1 MTMVGV
7 AARTPPMKERPSLP
21 ALAHTEKCASGT
33 GNPAHAPAKTARV
46 THDHSPAHPARPLF
60 AAGSPVSTPDADDA
74 APERRARYD
83 GWSLEKQRQFCE
95 VLASTGNVAQAADA
109 VGMSRRSAYAFR
121 KSSTGRAFARL
132 WDQARDLACRAV
144 VDEAV
149 ALAFQGRT
157 VQVIENGEVVTER
170 HRNSPARL
178 LRTVE
183 RLRSDEVLG
192 DPTVVAAAR
201 DFERCLDLLEAGD
214 AFPVPPVRDLHGG
227 VSAKVHGIV
236 RRFLMG
242 EMGVEASESD
252 TATSPTTRHPELV
265 SGSMVPLGPLGGNDT
280 WMLKRVQ
287 HDDGGVDGASPRD
300 EGGMDRAN
308 SADESE
314 HTARPHRWSPTVQRA
329 FCEALAQCGNVDK
342 ACRAVGKGRTGAYAL
357 RNHPE
362 GQAFAIAW
370 DAALLV
376 VSEEMMDMA
385 LEMAREG
392 SVDMVYRKGKLIRV
406 RRTSDAQVM
415 LDTVARVSAMRGGLA
430 NAHIN
435 FAENLDLLES
445 GEALRAIEA
454 GIDEDEDERRGAEI
468 IDSICRATLGENYA
482 DYDWNDD
489 LVATEA

>member
-1 MTMVGV
+1 M
-7 AARTPPMKERPSLP
+7 
-21 ALAHTEKCASGT
+21 
-33 GNPAHAPAKTARV
+33 

-60 AAGSPVSTPDADDA
+60 AAGSPVPTPDADDA
-74 APERRARYD
+74 APERRARHD
-83 GWSLEKQRQFCE
+83 GWTLEKQRQFCE
-95 VLASTGNVAQAADA
+95 VLASTGVVAQAADA
-109 VGMSRRSAYAFR
+109 VGLSRRSAYALR

-157 VQVIENGEVVTER
+157 VRVIENGEVVTER

-192 DPTVVAAAR
+192 DPTVVAASR

-214 AFPVPPVRDLHGG
+214 AFPVPPVRDVHGG

-242 EMGVEASESD
+242 EVGVDASESD

-265 SGSMVPLGPLGGNDT
+265 SGSMVPLGPLGGNDA
-280 WMLKRVQ
+280 WMLKQRPAGSQ
-287 HDDGGVDGASPRD
+287 HDDGGVDGASPRAED
-300 EGGMDRAN
+300 GVDGAK

-314 HTARPHRWSPTVQRA
+314 HTRTPRPHRWSPATQRA
-329 FCEALAQCGNVDK
+329 FCEALSQCGNVDK

-357 RNHPE
+357 RNHPD
-362 GQAFAIAW
+362 GRAFAIAS

-376 VSEEMMDMA
+376 ASEEMMDMA

-392 SVDMVYRKGKLIRV
+392 SVDMIYRKGKLIRV

-415 LDTVARVSAMRGGLA
+415 LDTVARVNAMRGGLA
-430 NAHIN
+430 DAHIN

-454 GIDEDEDERRGAEI
+454 GVDEDEDERRAAEI
-468 IDSICRATLGENYA
+468 IGSICRATLGENYT

-489 LVATEA
+489 LVVAEA